1 MRKKIQVIKRN
12 VLGCKEELDAKLS
25 KVDEVEK
32 QLEVAEI
39 GITRRRTKM
48 IALQERSDAKTDRLR
63 NAKLQLAMLDENNKR
78 NSFCE
83 DLEDLEI
90 VHEPPKVEDR
100 SKLCFADIL
109 KLSKNSPK
117 QTTKQQNK
125 TDISSNSEK
134 GNCGKYF
141 MEFKNIKENLSEH
154 QFKRREVE
162 KNLEMSKKRIEQ
174 VADKF

>member
-1 MRKKIQVIKRN
+1 MRKKIQIIKRN
-12 VLGCKEELDAKLS
+12 VLGCKEELEAKLS
-25 KVDEVEK
+25 KVDEVDK

-48 IALQERSDAKTDRLR
+48 ITLQERSDAKTDRLR

-117 QTTKQQNK
+117 QTTVPKKQNK
-125 TDISSNSEK
+125 KDISSSSEK
-134 GNCGKYF
+134 GNYGKYF

-154 QFKRREVE
+154 QRLTKRKNEVFKE
-162 KNLEMSKKRIEQ
+162 NQ
-174 VADKF
+174 

>member
-1 MRKKIQVIKRN
+1 M
-12 VLGCKEELDAKLS
+12 
-25 KVDEVEK
+25 
-32 QLEVAEI
+32 
-39 GITRRRTKM
+39 IT
-48 IALQERSDAKTDRLR
+48 LQERSDAKTDRVR

-117 QTTKQQNK
+117 KTTKSKIKKIFPLTLKKGIVGNTSWSLKTLKKIFQN
-125 TDISSNSEK
+125 ISLREEK
-134 GNCGKYF
+134 
-141 MEFKNIKENLSEH
+141 L
-154 QFKRREVE
+154 RRIL
-162 KNLEMSKKRIEQ
+162 K
-174 VADKF
+174 